1 MSMEPSE
8 FVDYKNEEGC
18 GKDIHSPFLK
28 DVSLIQFREK
38 STKMFYKNHFNDA
51 KLKEC
56 EFLKKKTRKAFQ
68 KWRSYPSKGAVRGIT
83 HTKKEEILK
92 KLSCFM
98 SQDKVKFREDLASN
112 VNSIDLTINMEH
124 LPNEKNK

>member
-1 MSMEPSE
+1 MMWKRYPLS
-8 FVDYKNEEGC
+8 
-18 GKDIHSPFLK
+18 FLK

-56 EFLKKKTRKAFQ
+56 ELLKKKTRKAFQ
-68 KWRSYPSKGAVRGIT
+68 KWRSYPSKGAARGIT
-83 HTKKEEILK
+83 HMKKEEILK

-98 SQDKVKFREDLASN
+98 SQDKVKFWEDLASN
-112 VNSIDLTINMEH
+112 INSVDLTINMEH